1 MSSSAQVRRCA
12 GRSIG
17 FLTTMIKTEQQKS
30 VPPFFFF
37 DLFSYLLIHYLEMPL
52 QARSYQLD
60 AANIAIAKNTIVN
73 IRTGGGKTLIAV
85 LVVDHF
91 LSNERSGRLVLFIVP
106 SRALVA
112 QQSEYLRQNVTWK
125 RCDNETLKV
134 VELCGNELDSWDRM
148 KWRKCIAENHII
160 VGTAEIFRLA
170 LVDQGFISPAD
181 FSLIVFDECHNA
193 VGNHP
198 MAAILRDSI
207 LRAELQNR
215 PRILGLTASF
225 NNGSAKNILKK
236 RSDLES
242 LFNANL
248 IAPIVDDTSVK
259 DKNFF
264 PIRYPVEDLSLF
276 EQSVKPIIEVILRP
290 IEMEI
295 GKDFN
300 SWVKRGFD
308 LFVELGLEGLRFW
321 LREGLVIQ
329 LSAHR
334 DEMKKRPTDVFCAR
348 IANRLD
354 ASLPNIH
361 KILQHATVSV
371 PSSIS
376 SPPPYSQKLI
386 SLLELLHSLISQS
399 NGKRGIVFVEQVS
412 LTYPVA
418 FLVNKYF
425 TERSN
430 NAQCL
435 QG

>member
-1 MSSSAQVRRCA
+1 MT
-12 GRSIG
+12 I
-17 FLTTMIKTEQQKS
+17 FS
-30 VPPFFFF
+30 V
-37 DLFSYLLIHYLEMPL
+37 
-52 QARSYQLD
+52 
-60 AANIAIAKNTIVN
+60 
-73 IRTGGGKTLIAV
+73 
-85 LVVDHF
+85 
-91 LSNERSGRLVLFIVP
+91 NENRGRLVLFIVP

-112 QQSEYLRQNVTWK
+112 QQSEYLRQNISWK
-125 RCDNETLKV
+125 QRDHGNLNV
-134 VELCGNELDSWDRM
+134 VELCGNELDSWDRL
-148 KWRKCIAENHII
+148 KWRKCISENHIL
-160 VGTAEIFRLA
+160 VGTAEVFRSA
-170 LVDQGFISPAD
+170 LVDQGFITPAD

-207 LRAELQNR
+207 LRAESQNR
-215 PRILGLTASF
+215 PRVLGLIASF

-264 PIRYPVEDLSLF
+264 PVRYPVEDLSVF
-276 EQSVKPIIEVILRP
+276 EQSVKPIIEGILRP
-290 IEMEI
+290 IEFEM

-334 DEMKKRPTDVFCAR
+334 DEMKKRSTDVFCSR

-354 ASLPNIH
+354 ASLPNIQN
-361 KILQHATVSV
+361 ILQHATVSI
-371 PSSIS
+371 PLSLSN
-376 SPPPYSQKLI
+376 PPPYSQKLI
-386 SLLELLHSLISQS
+386 ALLELLHSLIGHS

-412 LTYPVA
+412 MTYPVA

-425 TERSN
+425 TERSK